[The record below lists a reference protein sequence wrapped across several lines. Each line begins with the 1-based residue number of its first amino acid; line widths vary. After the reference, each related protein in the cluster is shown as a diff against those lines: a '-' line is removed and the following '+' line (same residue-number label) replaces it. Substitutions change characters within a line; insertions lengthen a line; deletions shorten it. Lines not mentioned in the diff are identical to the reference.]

1 MRKKAV
7 IIFVIIAFSIIS
19 MKSFSQ
25 EFRIGVGYENEVLP
39 NFELDGKAEFRTIF
53 ESQNEYY
60 GIFQL
65 GAAYGFF
72 KYFSLGGTIRL
83 SVVRD
88 NIAEEIDSDIEHEI
102 EEVIRYTGDFK
113 YKAKRFKNDLR
124 ITNRFRY
131 QYSDV
136 DAENKRTYLRDKIG
150 LDYKMNKRVKPYI
163 ALEPYWRLEK
173 NELRKIRIYIG
184 NELDILKN
192 TLEISFIMEANMK
205 DSEMFTFFMVG
216 LNYKF

>member
-1 MRKKAV
+1 MGKKGHIKLLVFALL
-7 IIFVIIAFSIIS
+7 IIS
-19 MKSFSQ
+19 LKSFTQ
-25 EFRIGVGYENEVLP
+25 EFRLGVGYEKEILP

-53 ESQNEYY
+53 ESDNEYY

-65 GAAYGFF
+65 GAGYGFL

-88 NIAEEIDSDIEHEI
+88 NIVEKIDSEIEHEI

-113 YKAKRFKNDLR
+113 YKTKRFNNDLR

-136 DAENKRTYLRDKIG
+136 DAENKRTYIRDKIG
-150 LDYKMNKRVKPYI
+150 LDYKFNKRVKPYI

-184 NELDILKN
+184 NELNILKN

-205 DSEMFTFFMVG
+205 DSETYTFFMVG
-216 LNYKF
+216 INYEF